1 MRGLL
6 CIAACLAGPAAADTV
21 VALRSLQAR
30 TVIGAGDVT
39 LSPGTVAGAATRVE
53 DVIGR
58 ETLVAVFKDRPVF
71 VRNAGAPTLVE
82 RNQIVPLVFTSGT
95 LVISA
100 EGRALGRGGE
110 GDLIRIMNTASRA
123 TVTGMVMSDGSVS
136 VKATR

>member
-1 MRGLL
+1 MRGML

-30 TVIGAGDVT
+30 TVIGAGDVA
-39 LSPGTVAGAATRVE
+39 LSPGTVTGAATRLE

-58 ETLVAVFKDRPVF
+58 ETLVAIYKDRPVF

-82 RNQIVPLVFTSGT
+82 RNQIVPLVFTLGT

-100 EGRALGRGGE
+100 EGRALGRGGA

-123 TVTGMVMSDGSVS
+123 TVTGMVMPDGSVS
-136 VKATR
+136 VQATR

>member
-30 TVIGAGDVT
+30 TVIGAGDVA
-39 LSPGTVAGAATRVE
+39 LKSGTVAGAATRLE

-58 ETLVAVFKDRPVF
+58 EMLVAVFKDRPVF

-82 RNQIVPLVFTSGT
+82 RNQIVPLVFTLGT

-123 TVTGMVMSDGSVS
+123 TVTGLVMPDGSVS

>member
-30 TVIGAGDVT
+30 TVIGAGDVA
-39 LSPGTVAGAATRVE
+39 LSPGTIAGAATRLE

-71 VRNAGAPTLVE
+71 ARNAGAPTLVE
-82 RNQIVPLVFTSGT
+82 RNQIVPLVFTLGT

-100 EGRALGRGGE
+100 EGRALGRGGA

-123 TVTGMVMSDGSVS
+123 TVTGMVMPDGSVS
-136 VKATR
+136 VKATP

>member
-1 MRGLL
+1 MRWVL

-30 TVIGAGDVT
+30 TVIAAGDVT
-39 LSPGTVAGAATRVE
+39 LKPGTVAGAATRLE

-71 VRNAGAPTLVE
+71 AQNAGAPTLVE
-82 RNQIVPLVFTSGT
+82 RNQIVPLIFTSGT
-95 LVISA
+95 LLISA

-123 TVTGMVMSDGSVS
+123 TVTGMVMPDGSVS
-136 VKATR
+136 VRPNR

>member
-71 VRNAGAPTLVE
+71 AQNAGAPTLVE

>member
-30 TVIGAGDVT
+30 TVIGAGDVA
-39 LSPGTVAGAATRVE
+39 LSPGTIAGAATRLE

-58 ETLVAVFKDRPVF
+58 ETLVAVFKDRPVR

-82 RNQIVPLVFTSGT
+82 RNQIVPLVFTLGT
-95 LVISA
+95 LVSSA
-100 EGRALGRGGE
+100 EGRALGRGGA

-123 TVTGMVMSDGSVS
+123 TVTGMVMPDGSVS
-136 VKATR
+136 VKATP

>member
-6 CIAACLAGPAAADTV
+6 CIVACLAGPAAADTV

-30 TVIGAGDVT
+30 TVIGAGDVA
-39 LSPGTVAGAATRVE
+39 LSPVTSAGAATRLE

-58 ETLVAVFKDRPVF
+58 ETLVAVFKDRPVL

-82 RNQIVPLVFTSGT
+82 RNQIVPLVFTLGT

-100 EGRALGRGGE
+100 EGRALGRGGA

-123 TVTGMVMSDGSVS
+123 TVTGMVMPDGSVS
-136 VKATR
+136 VKATP

>member
-6 CIAACLAGPAAADTV
+6 CMAACLAGPAAADTV

-30 TVIGAGDVT
+30 TVIGAGDVA
-39 LSPGTVAGAATRVE
+39 LEPGAIAGAATRLE

-71 VRNAGAPTLVE
+71 ARDAGAPTLVE
-82 RNQIVPLVFTSGT
+82 RNQIVPLVFTLGT

-123 TVTGMVMSDGSVS
+123 TVTGMVMPDGSVA